1 MCGRIAQT
9 ETPEELADLLGVSR
23 GLEEVSHLGPS
34 FNVPPSRTL
43 PGLAAAQDGG
53 AKWSAFEWGMLP
65 SWGNFRRPVIN
76 ARCETAHEKPMFRH
90 AFRSRRCVI
99 PVSAYYEWLAG
110 PGSKQPYC
118 IRPVGGSPMLL
129 AGLYTGRQCVIMT
142 RAARPDIAHI
152 HDRMPVAV
160 SRPLLEVWL
169 QEYEAASAAFAEA
182 DQMELEFFRVTRRVG
197 SPRFNSPQCLDPA
210 GG

>member
-34 FNVPPSRTL
+34 FNVPPSKIL
-43 PGLAAAQDGG
+43 PGLTLDLDGG
-53 AKWSAFEWGMLP
+53 AKWAAFEWGMLP

-99 PVSAYYEWLAG
+99 PVSAYYEWLT
-110 PGSKQPYC
+110 GSGGKQPYC
-118 IRPVGGSPMLL
+118 IRPADGSPMLL
-129 AGLYTGRQCVIMT
+129 AALYTGGQCVILT

-160 SRPLLEVWL
+160 SRLEVWL
-169 QEYEAASAAFAEA
+169 HELKAAVAAFAEA
-182 DQMELEFFRVTRRVG
+182 DRMELEFFPVTRRMG
-197 SPRFNSPQCLDPA
+197 NPRINGPQCLDPA